1 MIKYKLKCK
10 DCLKCFD
17 SWFSS
22 SKEFDKL
29 IKLSLVD
36 CKYCNSLNITKS
48 LMSPNIIK
56 KQNINSDIIENSKK
70 LKVFKNK
77 VKKYQ
82 KFIKKNLDY
91 VGEDFAYEAR
101 SIHYSSKETS
111 KGIYGK
117 ATSEEATELLEEGID
132 VVTVPWVKDK
142 EN

>member
-29 IKLSLVD
+29 KKLRLVD
-36 CKYCNSLNITKS
+36 CKYCNSLNIAKS

-70 LKVFKNK
+70 LKAFKNK

-117 ATSEEATELLEEGID
+117 ATKDEINELNEEGID
-132 VVTVPWVKDK
+132 IQTIPWLN
-142 EN
+142 ENEN